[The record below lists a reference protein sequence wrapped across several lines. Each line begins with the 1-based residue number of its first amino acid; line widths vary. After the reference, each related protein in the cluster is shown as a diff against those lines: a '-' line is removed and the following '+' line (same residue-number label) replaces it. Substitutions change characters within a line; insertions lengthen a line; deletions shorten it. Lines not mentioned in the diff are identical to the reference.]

1 MQLGRKTILESDLQK
16 KWSKW
21 GNGSRH
27 WKKLVV
33 CWETLYQK
41 SFNLIMKVKAPFFIL
56 LLPALA
62 LLMSGCGQTIR
73 NLTPTEIPMNPSN
86 IYTLSL
92 EVREVDEGI
101 VEGSL
106 NPQVVIDGRA
116 RPMSRSSQ
124 GEHIWEYEFSMPP
137 GRMNAVY
144 YYDIEYDKLVM
155 GVSRPRSLTIPSDG
169 LEKFSLINRY
179 VISLAANRGIVGSTI
194 GLNGSGFRP
203 SDQIFVGNTLA
214 TSVYYSPNALGFY
227 VPHLPSSQNYEVVL
241 RGVRGDITVGSFRID
256 PAEMQVLPA
265 SVSVV
270 SGERSTLIF
279 SIPTEAPAGG
289 LPIYITT
296 DIPESIILP
305 EVVIP
310 EGSKSTSVILEG
322 GTPGIGVLAVE
333 ADGYS
338 DLEIPVE
345 VFN

>member
-1 MQLGRKTILESDLQK
+1 
-16 KWSKW
+16 
-21 GNGSRH
+21 
-27 WKKLVV
+27 
-33 CWETLYQK
+33 
-41 SFNLIMKVKAPFFIL
+41 MKVKAPFSIL

-92 EVREVDEGI
+92 QIPEIEEGI
-101 VEGSL
+101 VEGTL

-116 RPMSRSSQ
+116 RPMSRSPQ
-124 GEHIWEYEFSMPP
+124 GDNIWEYEFAMPP
-137 GRMNAVY
+137 DRTNAVF
-144 YYDIEYDKLVM
+144 YYDIEYDKLVL

-169 LEKFSLINRY
+169 LLKFSLINRY

-227 VPHLPSSQNYEVVL
+227 VPHLPASQNYEVVL

-256 PAEMQVLPA
+256 PAELQVLPA

-296 DIPESIILP
+296 DIPDSIILP
-305 EVVIP
+305 EIVIP

-322 GTPGIGVLAVE
+322 GIPGIGVLAVE

-338 DLEIPVE
+338 DLEIPIE

>member
-1 MQLGRKTILESDLQK
+1 
-16 KWSKW
+16 
-21 GNGSRH
+21 
-27 WKKLVV
+27 
-33 CWETLYQK
+33 
-41 SFNLIMKVKAPFFIL
+41 
-56 LLPALA
+56 
-62 LLMSGCGQTIR
+62 
-73 NLTPTEIPMNPSN
+73 MNPSN

-92 EVREVDEGI
+92 QIPEFEEGI
-101 VEGSL
+101 VEGTL

-116 RPMSRSSQ
+116 RPMSRSPQ
-124 GEHIWEYEFSMPP
+124 GQIWEYEFSMPP
-137 GRMNAVY
+137 NRTNAVY
-144 YYDIEYDKLVM
+144 YYQIDYEKYVL
-155 GVSRPRSLTIPSDG
+155 GVNTSRSMTIPSDG
-169 LEKFSLINRY
+169 LLKFSLINRY
-179 VISLAANRGIVGSTI
+179 VISLAATRGIVGSTI

-296 DIPESIILP
+296 DIPDSIILP